1 MNPPTLEFARAI
13 RDGGIH
19 AMAALDFSLHQ
30 AMNSLGTEHGLTDDA
45 LKELKL
51 AVGHAMSEMIDRM
64 INPAIRAFPE
74 LDPSDASWSA
84 AVIEQS
90 KQVGLHAATLLENA
104 STDPLIPR
112 RM

>member
-19 AMAALDFSLHQ
+19 AMAALDFSLRQ

-74 LDPSDASWSA
+74 LDPSGAIWTA

-90 KQVGLHAATLLENA
+90 KQVGLRAARIVEDA
-104 STDPLIPR
+104 STDPLRPR
-112 RM
+112 KV